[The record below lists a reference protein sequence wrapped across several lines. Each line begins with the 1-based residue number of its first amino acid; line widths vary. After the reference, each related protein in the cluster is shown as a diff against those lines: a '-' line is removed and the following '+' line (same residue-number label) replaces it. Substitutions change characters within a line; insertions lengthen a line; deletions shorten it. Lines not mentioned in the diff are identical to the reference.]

1 MNITRAAK
9 SGLRPCGNLYKFY
22 DNKHFGAICL
32 NPQPSS
38 FSNNFFHS
46 SGASNRL
53 LPISRLTT
61 KLEFSNPHIRQISY
75 TSSLLSEKPSSKI
88 EETVNAV
95 KEKALKEAERKEIA
109 AVKPSKTIKQK
120 IIDEVMHY
128 YHGFKLLGLN
138 AKISFKLALK
148 KMRGQELTRREHN
161 LFVETVA
168 DLFRLLPFSV
178 FIIVPFLEFTLPI
191 FIKIFPGMLPTTF
204 QTKDDKEAKL
214 KKSLKVK
221 LEMAKFLQETLDNM
235 SVSGKGHTCESAKEF
250 ADFFAKVRQE
260 GTVISA
266 DEILKFSKLFKDE
279 ITLDSLP
286 RPQLVALCRVL
297 ELRPIGT
304 SNFLRFQ
311 LTLKLRSL
319 AIDDKVIQKEG
330 VDLLT
335 LSELQQAC
343 KSRGMR
349 AYGLT
354 EKRLKQQLTQWLDL
368 SLNEKVPPSLLLL
381 SRAFSFTE
389 NIPTSDL
396 LKKAISAL
404 PNSVGVSTE
413 ADLGERD
420 GVIDNK
426 AKLEAIKEEE
436 RKVKEEIEECLEEK
450 KKELED
456 AKKKPKEQ
464 TILAKDNLVDTAPI
478 LTDTTGIKEEN
489 VTSTDLK
496 TLENAIENLSSEQ
509 KTLIVEKEEIKE
521 LKDEL
526 KDYQEDINDLQE
538 VMKTEKKEK
547 VRESK
552 AAKRLFKKVNNM
564 IKNMDQV
571 VDKLETKEK
580 EIKKGIEVKELA
592 DENTVN
598 ESELINIEELIGAVR
613 KLQNVPDEFK
623 LQQISEVLS
632 KIDDDHDG
640 SIRLDTVLKVLELIG
655 TENIKLS
662 SKEMDMITQLVI
674 KEEEMETIEKMN
686 KIQKSEK
693 DDLTQATAPKVI
705 TSSETI
711 TKKPVTPI
719 IDSKIVSDTKI
730 SPLPPPSSTKPDET
744 KKL

>member
-1 MNITRAAK
+1 MNITRVAK

-22 DNKHFGAICL
+22 NNKHFGAICL
-32 NPQPSS
+32 NPQPCS
-38 FSNNFFHS
+38 FSNYYFYS
-46 SGASNRL
+46 SVASNQL
-53 LPISRLTT
+53 HSISHLTT

-95 KEKALKEAERKEIA
+95 KEKAQKEAEGKEVSAI
-109 AVKPSKTIKQK
+109 KPTKTIKQK
-120 IIDEVMHY
+120 VIDEVMHY

-148 KMRGQELTRREHN
+148 KMRGIDLTRREHN

-235 SVSGKGHTCESAKEF
+235 SVSGKGHTCDSAKEF

-319 AIDDKVIQKEG
+319 SIDDKMIQKEG

-464 TILAKDNLVDTAPI
+464 TILAKENLVDTAPI
-478 LTDTTGIKEEN
+478 LTDTTGIKEE

-496 TLENAIENLSSEQ
+496 TLENAIENLSLEQ

-526 KDYQEDINDLQE
+526 KDYQDDIHDLQE
-538 VMKTEKKEK
+538 VMKSEKKK
-547 VRESK
+547 QVKESK

-580 EIKKGIEVKELA
+580 EIKKDIKIKELI
-592 DENTVN
+592 DGNTAY
-598 ESELINIEELIGAVR
+598 ESELINIDELIGAVR
-613 KLQNVPDEFK
+613 KLQNIPDEFK

-662 SKEMDMITQLVI
+662 TKEMDMITQLVI

-686 KIQKSEK
+686 KVQKLEK
-693 DDLTQATAPKVI
+693 DDLEQATAPKVTI
-705 TSSETI
+705 TSETI
-711 TKKPVTPI
+711 PKKTVTPI
-719 IDSKIVSDTKI
+719 IDSKIIADTKI
-730 SPLPPPSSTKPDET
+730 PPLPPTSTTKSDET

>member
-1 MNITRAAK
+1 
-9 SGLRPCGNLYKFY
+9 
-22 DNKHFGAICL
+22 L
-32 NPQPSS
+32 NPQPCS
-38 FSNNFFHS
+38 FSNNFYYS
-46 SGASNRL
+46 SVASNRL
-53 LPISRLTT
+53 LPISRSTT
-61 KLEFSNPHIRQISY
+61 KLEFSNPYIRQISY

-95 KEKALKEAERKEIA
+95 KEKAQQEADGKEVAT
-109 AVKPSKTIKQK
+109 VKPTKTIKQK
-120 IIDEVMHY
+120 VIDEVMHY

-148 KMRGQELTRREHN
+148 KMRGQDLTRREHN

-250 ADFFAKVRQE
+250 ADFFAKVRSE
-260 GTVISA
+260 GNVISA

-464 TILAKDNLVDTAPI
+464 TILANDNLVDTAPI
-478 LTDTTGIKEEN
+478 ITDATGIKEEN
-489 VTSTDLK
+489 VTSNDLK
-496 TLENAIENLSSEQ
+496 TLETAIENLSSEQ
-509 KTLIVEKEEIKE
+509 KTLIVEKEEIKD

-571 VDKLETKEK
+571 VDTLEKKEK
-580 EIKKGIEVKELA
+580 EIRKGIETKELV
-592 DENTVN
+592 DENTAN
-598 ESELINIEELIGAVR
+598 ESELINIDELIGVVR
-613 KLQNVPDEFK
+613 KLQNIPDEDK

-662 SKEMDMITQLVI
+662 TKEMDMITQLVI

-686 KIQKSEK
+686 KIQKLEK
-693 DDLTQATAPKVI
+693 DDVAQATATKVI
-705 TSSETI
+705 ATSETI
-711 TKKPVTPI
+711 PKKTITQI

-730 SPLPPPSSTKPDET
+730 PPLPPTSSTKSDEP

>member
-1 MNITRAAK
+1 M
-9 SGLRPCGNLYKFY
+9 
-22 DNKHFGAICL
+22 
-32 NPQPSS
+32 
-38 FSNNFFHS
+38 
-46 SGASNRL
+46 
-53 LPISRLTT
+53 T
-61 KLEFSNPHIRQISY
+61 KLEFFNPRIQQIS
-75 TSSLLSEKPSSKI
+75 TSPILFLEKPSSKV

-95 KEKALKEAERKEIA
+95 KEKAQKETEGKEVVT
-109 AVKPSKTIKQK
+109 VKPKKTIKQK
-120 IIDEVMHY
+120 VIDEVMHY

-138 AKISFKLALK
+138 TKISFKLALK
-148 KMRGQELTRREHN
+148 KMKGQELSRREHN

-178 FIIVPFLEFTLPI
+178 FIIVPFLEFTLPL

-214 KKSLKVK
+214 KQSLKVK

-260 GTVISA
+260 GVVIPA

-286 RPQLVALCRVL
+286 QPQLVALCRVL

-311 LTLKLRSL
+311 LALKLRSL
-319 AIDDKVIQKEG
+319 AIDDKMIQKEG
-330 VDLLT
+330 VDSLT

-354 EKRLKQQLTQWLDL
+354 EKRLRQQLIEWLNL
-368 SLNEKVPPSLLLL
+368 SLNEKVPPSLLLM

-413 ADLGERD
+413 ADLGERE
-420 GVIDNK
+420 GAIDNK

-436 RKVKEEIEECLEEK
+436 RKVKEEIEECKMENK
-450 KKELED
+450 KIED
-456 AKKKPKEQ
+456 AKKKSKEIPVIDPIEL
-464 TILAKDNLVDTAPI
+464 TDKAPI
-478 LTDTTGIKEEN
+478 LTDSTGIKEKE

-509 KTLIVEKEEIKE
+509 KKLSVEKEEIKE

-571 VDKLETKEK
+571 VNKLETKEK
-580 EIKKGIEVKELA
+580 EIKKDIESKESA
-592 DENTVN
+592 DDKTNIEC
-598 ESELINIEELIGAVR
+598 ELIKIDELIGAVR
-613 KLQNVPDEFK
+613 KLQNIPDEYK

-662 SKEMDMITQLVI
+662 NKEMDMITQLVI

-686 KIQKSEK
+686 KVQMSDK
-693 DDLTQATAPKVI
+693 DNAAQATAPKV
-705 TSSETI
+705 TTTTETVS
-711 TKKPVTPI
+711 KKTVTPI
-719 IDSKIVSDTKI
+719 VDSKVTTDTKI
-730 SPLPPPSSTKPDET
+730 PPIPPTNTTKSDEM

>member
-22 DNKHFGAICL
+22 NNKHFGAICL
-32 NPQPSS
+32 NPQPCS
-38 FSNNFFHS
+38 FSNNFFYS
-46 SGASNRL
+46 SVASNQL

-95 KEKALKEAERKEIA
+95 KEKAQKEAEGKEVA
-109 AVKPSKTIKQK
+109 TIKPTKTLKQK
-120 IIDEVMHY
+120 VIDEVMHY

-235 SVSGKGHTCESAKEF
+235 SVSGKGHTCESAQEF

-319 AIDDKVIQKEG
+319 SIDDKVIQKEG

-404 PNSVGVSTE
+404 PNSVGVTTE

-436 RKVKEEIEECLEEK
+436 RMVKEEIEECLEEK

-464 TILAKDNLVDTAPI
+464 TILAKDTLVDTAPI

-580 EIKKGIEVKELA
+580 GIETKELV
-592 DENTVN
+592 DENAAN
-598 ESELINIEELIGAVR
+598 ESELINIDELIGAVR
-613 KLQNVPDEFK
+613 KLQNIPDEYK

-662 SKEMDMITQLVI
+662 TKEMDMITQLVI
-674 KEEEMETIEKMN
+674 REEEMETIEKMN
-686 KIQKSEK
+686 KIQKLEK
-693 DDLTQATAPKVI
+693 DDVAQATAPKVI
-705 TSSETI
+705 TSETI
-711 TKKPVTPI
+711 PKITVTPI

-730 SPLPPPSSTKPDET
+730 PPLPPTSSTKSDET

>member
-22 DNKHFGAICL
+22 NNKHFGAICL
-32 NPQPSS
+32 NPQPCS
-38 FSNNFFHS
+38 FSNNFFYS
-46 SGASNRL
+46 SVASNQL

-95 KEKALKEAERKEIA
+95 KEKAQKEAEGKEVA
-109 AVKPSKTIKQK
+109 TIKPTKTLKQK
-120 IIDEVMHY
+120 VIDEVMHY

-235 SVSGKGHTCESAKEF
+235 SVSGKGHTCESAQEF

-319 AIDDKVIQKEG
+319 SIDDKVIQKEG

-404 PNSVGVSTE
+404 PNSVGVTTE

-436 RKVKEEIEECLEEK
+436 RMVKEEIEECLEEK

-464 TILAKDNLVDTAPI
+464 TILAKDTLVDTAPI

-580 EIKKGIEVKELA
+580 GIETKELV
-592 DENTVN
+592 DENAAN
-598 ESELINIEELIGAVR
+598 ESELINIDELIGAVR
-613 KLQNVPDEFK
+613 KLQNIPDEYK

-662 SKEMDMITQLVI
+662 TKEMDMITQLVI
-674 KEEEMETIEKMN
+674 REEEMETIEKMN
-686 KIQKSEK
+686 KIQKLEK
-693 DDLTQATAPKVI
+693 YDVAQATAPKVI
-705 TSSETI
+705 TSETI
-711 TKKPVTPI
+711 PKITVTPI

-730 SPLPPPSSTKPDET
+730 PPLPPTSSTKSDET

>member
-1 MNITRAAK
+1 MNITRATK
-9 SGLRPCGNLYKFY
+9 TGLRPFKNSYRIY
-22 DNKHFGAICL
+22 NKNVGAICF
-32 NPQPSS
+32 NAQACAFP
-38 FSNNFFHS
+38 NNFFYS
-46 SGASNRL
+46 NIASARL
-53 LPISRLTT
+53 HPISHTTT
-61 KLEFSNPHIRQISY
+61 KLEFFNPQIRHITC
-75 TSSLLSEKPSSKI
+75 TSSLLSDKPSSKV

-95 KEKALKEAERKEIA
+95 KEKAQKEAEGKEIA
-109 AVKPSKTIKQK
+109 AVKPKKSIKQK
-120 IIDEVMHY
+120 VIDEVMHY

-138 AKISFKLALK
+138 AKISFKLAIK
-148 KMRGQELTRREHN
+148 KMKGQELTRREHN

-178 FIIVPFLEFTLPI
+178 FVIVPFLEFTLPI

-214 KKSLKVK
+214 KQSLKVK

-250 ADFFAKVRQE
+250 SDFFTNVRQE
-260 GTVISA
+260 GVVISA
-266 DEILKFSKLFKDE
+266 DQILKFSKLFKDE

-297 ELRPIGT
+297 ELRPLGT

-319 AIDDKVIQKEG
+319 AIDDKMIQKEG
-330 VDLLT
+330 VDTLT

-354 EKRLKQQLTQWLDL
+354 EKRLRQQLTQWLDL

-404 PNSVGVSTE
+404 PDSVGVSTE
-413 ADLGERD
+413 ADLGERE
-420 GVIDNK
+420 GAIDNK

-436 RKVKEEIEECLEEK
+436 RKVAEEIKENLEVK

-464 TILAKDNLVDTAPI
+464 EELVDKAPV
-478 LTDTTGIKEEN
+478 LTDTTGIIKEEEM
-489 VTSTDLK
+489 TSTDLK

-509 KTLIVEKEEIKE
+509 RKLIVEKEEIKD

-526 KDYQEDINDLQE
+526 KDYEEDINDLQE
-538 VMKTEKKEK
+538 VMKSEKKEK

-564 IKNMDQV
+564 ITNLDQV
-571 VDKLETKEK
+571 VNKLETKEK
-580 EIKKGIEVKELA
+580 EIKTSIATKESS
-592 DENTVN
+592 DETTT
-598 ESELINIEELIGAVR
+598 EASELIKIDELIGSVR
-613 KLQNVPDEFK
+613 KLQSVPDEDK
-623 LQQISEVLS
+623 LQKISEILS
-632 KIDDDHDG
+632 KIDEDGDG
-640 SIRLDTVLKVLELIG
+640 SIRLDTVMKVIETIG
-655 TENIKLS
+655 TENVKLS
-662 SKEMDMITQLVI
+662 NKEMDMITQLVM
-674 KEEEMETIEKMN
+674 KEEEMEILEKMN
-686 KIQKSEK
+686 KVQKDEIA
-693 DDLTQATAPKVI
+693 QAATTIPKISTTKETASVKI
-705 TSSETI
+705 I
-711 TKKPVTPI
+711 TPI
-719 IDSKIVSDTKI
+719 VDSKIISDAKI
-730 SPLPPPSSTKPDET
+730 PPIPPTNTTKPADI
-744 KKL
+744 KKP

>member
-9 SGLRPCGNLYKFY
+9 SGLRPYGNLYKFY

-32 NPQPSS
+32 NPQPCS
-38 FSNNFFHS
+38 FSNNFFYS

-53 LPISRLTT
+53 LPISHLTT
-61 KLEFSNPHIRQISY
+61 KLEFSNPYIRQISY

-95 KEKALKEAERKEIA
+95 KEKAQKEAEGKEIA
-109 AVKPSKTIKQK
+109 TVKPTKTIKQK

-148 KMRGQELTRREHN
+148 KMRGQDLTRREHN

-396 LKKAISAL
+396 LKKAISSL

-450 KKELED
+450 KKEQED

-464 TILAKDNLVDTAPI
+464 TILANDNLVDTAPI

-489 VTSTDLK
+489 VTLTDLK

-580 EIKKGIEVKELA
+580 EIKKGIEVKELV
-592 DENTVN
+592 DENTIN
-598 ESELINIEELIGAVR
+598 ESELINIEDLIGAVR

-693 DDLTQATAPKVI
+693 DDLTQTTTPKVV
-705 TSSETI
+705 TTSETI
-711 TKKPVTPI
+711 TKKTVTPI
-719 IDSKIVSDTKI
+719 IDSKIVSDSKI
-730 SPLPPPSSTKPDET
+730 PPLPPTSSTKSDET

>member
-22 DNKHFGAICL
+22 NNKHFGAACL
-32 NPQPSS
+32 NPQPCS
-38 FSNNFFHS
+38 FSNNFFYS
-46 SGASNRL
+46 NVASNQHI
-53 LPISRLTT
+53 PISRLIT
-61 KLEFSNPHIRQISY
+61 KLEFSNPHIRKLSC

-95 KEKALKEAERKEIA
+95 KEKAQKEADGKEIVA
-109 AVKPSKTIKQK
+109 IKPTKTIKQK
-120 IIDEVMHY
+120 VIDEVMHY

-148 KMRGQELTRREHN
+148 KIRGQDLTRREHN

-235 SVSGKGHTCESAKEF
+235 SVSGKGHTCESAQEF

-319 AIDDKVIQKEG
+319 SIDDKMIQKEG

-354 EKRLKQQLTQWLDL
+354 EKRLKQQLNQWLDL

-436 RKVKEEIEECLEEK
+436 RKVKEEIEECMEEK

-464 TILAKDNLVDTAPI
+464 PIIVKENLVDTAPI
-478 LTDTTGIKEEN
+478 LTDTTGIKKEE

-538 VMKTEKKEK
+538 VMKTEKKER

-580 EIKKGIEVKELA
+580 EIKKDIETKELV
-592 DENTVN
+592 DEKTTK
-598 ESELINIEELIGAVR
+598 ESELINIDELIGAVR
-613 KLQNVPDEFK
+613 KLQNIPDEFK

-655 TENIKLS
+655 TENVKLS
-662 SKEMDMITQLVI
+662 TKEMDMITQLVI

-686 KIQKSEK
+686 KVQQLEK
-693 DDLTQATAPKVI
+693 DDVAQTATPKV
-705 TSSETI
+705 TTSETI
-711 TKKPVTPI
+711 PKITVTPI

-730 SPLPPPSSTKPDET
+730 PPLPPTNITKSDET